1 MKKLIAGLVLMLM
14 ATASFAKPYVC
25 TGYIDGVQVGE
36 AITVNA
42 SKTPVAEDKAYQRML
57 KAGAKVDYVKCQ

>member
-1 MKKLIAGLVLMLM
+1 MKKLFAGLGLMLI

-25 TGYIDGVQVGE
+25 KGYIDGAQAGE

-57 KAGAKVDYVKCQ
+57 KAGTKVDYVQCK